1 MREVL
6 GQLREIDIQPIIADH
21 LTDGSRQD
29 ILRMA
34 CDDVNLRS
42 GESLIKGFNGM
53 GRLGRAV
60 RIVVIRQEGNSEFRK
75 GVGRRVCGDFGEE
88 EEVDGR
94 HVVYGLL
101 WCRGLEALHHGNGVV
116 HGCRST
122 RWTVAGTHAVVIS
135 VRGQHV
141 VSRKTVN
148 EFGLGAGGVQL
159 SFLAFRLQL
168 FRTAGKV
175 PGRPGLKQR

>member
-1 MREVL
+1 
-6 GQLREIDIQPIIADH
+6 
-21 LTDGSRQD
+21 
-29 ILRMA
+29 MA
-34 CDDVNLRS
+34 CDDVDLRS

-53 GRLGRAV
+53 ARLGRAV
-60 RIVVIRQEGNSEFRK
+60 GIVVIREEGNSKFRK
-75 GVGRRVCGDFGEE
+75 GIDRRVCGDFGEK

-101 WCRGLEALHHGNGVV
+101 WCRSLEALHHGDGVV
-116 HGCRST
+116 HGRRRS
-122 RWTVAGTHAVVIS
+122 RWSVTGAHAVVIS

-141 VSRKTVN
+141 VGRKTVN